1 MERRGRHQQG
11 LILTLY
17 DYFSLH
23 TSASDQIFKYLVLF
37 KTKDYVL
44 CYYVFSVSE

>member
-44 CYYVFSVSE
+44 CCYVFSVSE